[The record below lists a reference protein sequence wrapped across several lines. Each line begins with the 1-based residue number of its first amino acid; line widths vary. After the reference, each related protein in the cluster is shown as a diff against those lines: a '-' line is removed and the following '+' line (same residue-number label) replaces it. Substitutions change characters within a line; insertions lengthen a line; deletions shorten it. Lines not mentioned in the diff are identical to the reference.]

1 MRWKDSR
8 DREHQHPYLPTTGR
22 SWLAGLRLHASGM
35 ADTACSNSNLQKQWA
50 TLTPAGVK
58 LSAYTQ
64 STASLSAPPCPTS
77 TKDGWKVNG
86 NAKLPSLGQTL
97 EAAATAS
104 VTATTPTSP
113 SASSTGKGM
122 AAGGK
127 EVAGMGLGLIGVMLG
142 FVVWL

>member
-1 MRWKDSR
+1 MPWKVFR
-8 DREHQHPYLPTTGR
+8 DQGHQHPYLPTTGR
-22 SWLAGLRLHASGM
+22 CYPAALRPPTSGT
-35 ADTACSNSNLQKQWA
+35 ADTALLNSNLQKQWA

-58 LSAYTQ
+58 LSAYSQ
-64 STASLSAPPCPTS
+64 STASLSPPACPTS

-86 NAKLPSLGQTL
+86 NAMLPSLGQTL

-104 VTATTPTSP
+104 VTASSPASP
-113 SASSTGKGM
+113 SASSTGKGT

-127 EVAGMGLGLIGVMLG
+127 EVAGMGLGLLGVMLG